1 MNPGMVQRVQDSP
14 HNRLNAT
21 PFVKPFQ
28 LPPALLEEVFT
39 SPDYRRFTVVREPAA
54 RLLSGYIEKIG
65 QGLKQSEPIVAAL
78 KQSTGRDV
86 AAADITLDQFLD
98 VIGAQESRD
107 QDPHWRRQADHV
119 GLGIVALR
127 RDHPPRGARCVL
139 GDDRRAH
146 LDTGAAGAVLL
157 PQLHRCPQPHA
168 GLLHARTPR
177 AGRRG
182 LRTRLLRARLR
193 TPEGV
198 RHDHPATLVHR
209 DRRGPLAVVHPA
221 VPGHG
226 GRGRRPGGRGSAHRR
241 DGPPALADPR
251 RGLRSGPHGCRAVR
265 ARAPRRRRG
274 RGPRADRGGAAGPPG
289 SPMARGRPVDTGHSP
304 TSASPS
310 PSMRPSSPAT

>member
-1 MNPGMVQRVQDSP
+1 MTVPDRRPSRSELGPVTREYVKAVGWRSVNMHSHISLVNRYVYVEVPKAGCGTMKATLGGMEAARMNPGMVQRVQDSP

-119 GLGIVALR
+119 GLGIVPYDAIIHLEELDASWAR
-127 RDHPPRGARCVL
+127 IAELTSTPGLQEQFFCRNSTGARNRMQ
-139 GDDRRAH
+139 DYY
-146 LDTGAAGAVLL
+146 
-157 PQLHRCPQPHA
+157 
-168 GLLHARTPR
+168 
-177 AGRRG
+177 
-182 LRTRLLRARLR
+182 
-193 TPEGV
+193 TPELLERV
-198 RHDHPATLVHR
+198 AEVYAR
-209 DRRGPLAVVHPA
+209 DYSEL
-221 VPGHG
+221 
-226 GRGRRPGGRGSAHRR
+226 
-241 DGPPALADPR
+241 DYALPKE
-251 RGLRSGPHGCRAVR
+251 
-265 ARAPRRRRG
+265 
-274 RGPRADRGGAAGPPG
+274 
-289 SPMARGRPVDTGHSP
+289 
-304 TSASPS
+304 
-310 PSMRPSSPAT
+310 